1 MDDTEKEKTIHNLQM
16 LEQNLQHILLQKQ
29 AFQMELHETQSA
41 MKEIEKSGED
51 IFKIIGQLMIKTE
64 KEKVKEDL
72 LGKKK
77 FLEIRL
83 KNIEKQEISLS
94 QKLEET
100 RKEIISDVSE

>member
-1 MDDTEKEKTIHNLQM
+1 MVDQNKIQEMQII
-16 LEQNLQHILLQKQ
+16 EQSLNNTLLQKNI
-29 AFQMELHETQSA
+29 FQMELSETESA
-41 MKEIEKSGED
+41 LKEIEKSGED